1 MQRRNFLKLG
11 AGTAAAAGAAVSAP
25 AIAQSAPQIRWRMTS
40 SFPKSL
46 DITYGAGELFCRYVS
61 ELTEGRFTIQ
71 QFAAGEIVPGLQAL
85 DAVQNGSV
93 EMAYTGM
100 LFYVGKDPTFAL
112 GAATPFMLNPRAQHG
127 WFYHAGGNE
136 LYNGFLA
143 KHKVIGFP
151 CGNTGMQWGGWFRK
165 EIKTSDDLKGLK
177 MRIAGLAGNVV
188 QRVGVVPQ
196 QIAPG
201 DIYPALERGA
211 IDAVEYIGPYDDE
224 KLGFSKVAKFY
235 YTPGWQ
241 EGGTVFHALINTE
254 QWASLPP
261 TYKKVIEVAA
271 QATTTSMLAHYDT
284 KNPEALL
291 RLVAAGVQLSVF
303 SPEII
308 ETIYAASQE
317 HYAGL
322 IASNEAFATIYKSQ
336 KEFRDR
342 SYVYHQYADF
352 QYDAMMLQLRRK
364 S

>member
-1 MQRRNFLKLG
+1 MLRRNFLKLG
-11 AGTAAAAGAAVSAP
+11 AGTAAGAALAAP

-40 SFPKSL
+40 SFTKSL
-46 DITYGAGELFCRYVS
+46 DITFGAGELFSRYVS
-61 ELTEGRFTIQ
+61 ELTDGRFVIQ
-71 QFAAGEIVPGLQAL
+71 QFAAGELVPGLQAL
-85 DAVQNGSV
+85 DAVQSGSV

-112 GAATPFMLNPRAQHG
+112 GAAVPFMLNPRQQHG

-136 LYNGFLA
+136 MYNGFLA
-143 KHKVIGFP
+143 KHNVIGFP

-165 EIKTSDDLKGLK
+165 EIKTIDDLKWLK
-177 MRIAGLAGNVV
+177 MRIAGLAGNIVA
-188 QRVGVVPQ
+188 RVGIVPQ

-241 EGGTVFHALINTE
+241 EGGTVFHALANSAK
-254 QWASLPP
+254 WAELPA
-261 TYKKVIEVAA
+261 TYKKAVEVAA

-284 KNPEALL
+284 KNPEALV
-291 RLVAAGVQLSVF
+291 RLVGSGVTLSIF
-303 SPEII
+303 SQEIL
-308 ETIYAASQE
+308 ETIYGAAQE

-322 IASNEAFATIYKSQ
+322 IASNEPFATIYRSQ

-342 SYVYHQYADF
+342 NYVYHQYADF